1 MVSSRAAR
9 RWAARW
15 VVGVLVAMD
24 VGVLTCARPDPGA
37 LGRGLSG
44 PHRWV
49 TESGI
54 DAVTAQLAGAA
65 LWLAAWWLVLGWTA
79 VLIGALPGRCAAAA
93 RRISG
98 AMLPPL
104 LRRLTAAA
112 LGAAVVASGVA
123 TAAEPAHR
131 STAPAARVH
140 PVAMVP
146 WPTTP
151 THPERAVPWPT
162 TPAAPR
168 PRARVSVV
176 VAAGDSL
183 WRIAAH
189 RLGPHASD
197 AEIDAAC
204 RRWYAANRARIG
216 ANPDLIQPGLRL
228 YAPRAEE
235 TP

>member
-1 MVSSRAAR
+1 MMIAQTARRRAAR
-9 RWAARW
+9 CLISAI
-15 VVGVLVAMD
+15 VVMD
-24 VGVLTCARPDPGA
+24 VWVLACTRPDPGA

-49 TESGI
+49 AESGT
-54 DAVTAQLAGAA
+54 DAVTMQLAGAL
-65 LWLAAWWLVLGWTA
+65 LWLAAWWLALGWTA
-79 VLIGALPGRCAAAA
+79 ALVGALPGRCAVAAQ
-93 RRISG
+93 RLSG

-112 LGAAVVASGVA
+112 LGAAVIASGVA
-123 TAAEPAHR
+123 AVAEPAYR
-131 STAPAARVH
+131 SAGHAASSH
-140 PVAMVP
+140 PVALAP

-151 THPERAVPWPT
+151 THPHHAVPWPT
-162 TPAAPR
+162 TPAPAR
-168 PRARVSVV
+168 PRTRVSVV
-176 VAAGDSL
+176 VAPGDSL
-183 WRIAAH
+183 WQIAAH

-197 AEIDAAC
+197 VDINAEW